1 MMTPTTLC
9 THSRIKA
16 SSQRAEVP
24 RKPYLGGA
32 MEKLHLASDSVQ
44 WSHGQNQNGNNV
56 NTNAVQPNLH
66 RETTVVQ

>member
-24 RKPYLGGA
+24 RKPYLDA
-32 MEKLHLASDSVQ
+32 MAKLHLAYVPMQ